1 MDPLLDP
8 PLGIFSLDAP
18 LLTFP
23 FLLAFLAAAS
33 SVDRILC
40 KTSRMWLAAASKDS
54 DGVPAT
60 GHLAFTTEPGYK
72 FFKKEKKTKEKTSI
86 IYSPKYD
93 LRNTKK

>member
-1 MDPLLDP
+1 
-8 PLGIFSLDAP
+8 
-18 LLTFP
+18 
-23 FLLAFLAAAS
+23 
-33 SVDRILC
+33 
-40 KTSRMWLAAASKDS
+40 LAAASKDS

-72 FFKKEKKTKEKTSI
+72 FFKKQKKTKEKTSI